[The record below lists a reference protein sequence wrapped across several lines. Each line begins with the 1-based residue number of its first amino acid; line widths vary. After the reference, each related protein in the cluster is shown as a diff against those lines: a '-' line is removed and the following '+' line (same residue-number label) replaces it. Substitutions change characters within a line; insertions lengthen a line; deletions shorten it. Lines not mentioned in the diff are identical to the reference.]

1 MSRCKTFLY
10 SSSSKHDGLA
20 GTRFGWGLIKD
31 MDLATRMSVTLD
43 IVVLGLSV
51 DAELRVLTSLQT
63 ILSKPI
69 VCVGGRG
76 GGGGGII
83 LWKAE
88 QTGVVSGLTHSCTC
102 LCHVLCIVVE
112 KPRGETYSTYHTPG
126 VTTLLQYF
134 GLMLCTCR

>member
-76 GGGGGII
+76 GGGGGGGGGVDNIMESRTNRCSIWPHPQLYLSLPCTMHCGRETLGVRLIVHTI
-83 LWKAE
+83 LL
-88 QTGVVSGLTHSCTC
+88 V
-102 LCHVLCIVVE
+102 
-112 KPRGETYSTYHTPG
+112 
-126 VTTLLQYF
+126 
-134 GLMLCTCR
+134 